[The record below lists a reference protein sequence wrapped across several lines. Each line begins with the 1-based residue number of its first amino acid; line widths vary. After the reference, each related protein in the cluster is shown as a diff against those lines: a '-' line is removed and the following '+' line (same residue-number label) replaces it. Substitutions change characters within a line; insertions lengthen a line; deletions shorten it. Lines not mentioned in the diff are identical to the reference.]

1 VNCAARAL
9 MLAIMLSAPVGAL
22 LLAPG
27 AWGGPA
33 ARDPPSSGDWVVS
46 TPESYSGQNI
56 LLAGNLT
63 VAQGGS
69 LSLSNVKLKL
79 ASPADG
85 AFHIEVQAGG
95 EILATDRDGV
105 PTPLDDATVFS
116 SGSSFA
122 YQFWVRPGG
131 RLIMRNCV
139 VQDCGFSLGQR
150 GESAGVYLQSGNCEI
165 SNTTFKNNYCGIAV
179 DGCAPRLDNC
189 TFLDNRK
196 YGMEV
201 RDTVITVARN
211 LFDQNTVNG
220 LNVTGCDI
228 RLERNNIRGNY
239 RYGIN
244 ATGSTLAL
252 EGNIFQLNRWR
263 ALYAESST
271 VTLHRDEF
279 YQNGYQNNGLACML
293 KGSRLDMEGAY
304 FEDNPY
310 SLHCEDSRVVMR
322 NTTMINSTLCDIWL
336 TKTVDHSEVVSY
348 NCTFRKAGFN
358 DPASWLEARWNMLL
372 DVAWESTG
380 GPVKGA
386 TVRFFDRLGNNLF
399 NLTSND
405 TGALEPLVMTQ
416 YRENRSG
423 RAEPSPF
430 RLLYNRDIRVN
441 RTFITL
447 DRDIRQTL
455 YLDDVPPYFKVTS
468 PKENFTTNH
477 SWINVTGIFNATWK
491 NLTVDGLVVEPG
503 ANRTFGNFSVR
514 VNLTEGANVINLTAI
529 DDFYNTYSVL
539 RTIRRDS
546 TPPPLSVDIP
556 EAGLL
561 LNRTTYIVTG
571 TTDPVSYMYVNGLVP
586 TIREDGSFS
595 SLVELAEGANEV
607 VVSSSDQYLNRI
619 QVNRTILVDTVAPF
633 IDFTSPRFVPMRSPQ
648 PPPAAGELWTNKPLL
663 RLLGNIEAGSELF
676 FGDESLSPS
685 GTNITLSVNL
695 TEGENLLQF
704 RVRDS
709 AGNWNSTKLLVH
721 LDTVP
726 PSATILFPPE
736 GTPLRSPQVA
746 VRGTTEAGVSVSSRD
761 GAVTQ
766 EGTDFWVECN
776 LTPGPNFIALELRD
790 LAGNARKLVINVT
803 LDMDA
808 SIRLTGPANYT
819 TVDGGSVR
827 VEGYAE
833 AGATV
838 WVNGRIVMPGP
849 DGHFSVYA
857 PIVLGPNII
866 DINVSDSAGNSGTYQ
881 VVVFRSEPVIADNGG
896 MVLAAAVVAVS
907 AAAASIGA
915 GAWTLRRRRA
925 ARARAAVP
933 ARKVMAW
940 EEGFERPILRA
951 YEGPEEGLRC
961 ARCLMPVSGEWVS
974 CHGCGAPA
982 DLPTVSSE
990 TFARL
995 AGTEF
1000 QTDRERGL
1008 KAALLEVR
1016 SDISTIMEAGQQVQ
1030 VQLREATVAAQ
1041 MLLGGRRPDLVA
1053 RKTAELGSELG
1064 PLSDRLGAAH
1074 AREVAQ
1080 TRKQA
1085 HARLKA
1091 LLEEVDGALPYLR
1104 DSGADV
1110 RDIDR
1115 GVEMTRIHLRADNL
1129 EKAYE
1134 FMIQAKARKDEL
1146 SGRRQ

>member
-1 VNCAARAL
+1 MNCAARAL
-9 MLAIMLSAPVGAL
+9 MLAMMLSAPVGAL

-27 AWGGPA
+27 ASGGPA
-33 ARDPPSSGDWVVS
+33 AKDPPPSGDWVVS
-46 TPESYSGQNI
+46 TPESYFGQNI

-63 VAQGGS
+63 VADGGS
-69 LSLSNVKLKL
+69 LSLSNVKLRL

-95 EILATDRDGV
+95 ELLATDRDGV

-131 RLIMRNCV
+131 RLLLRNCV

-211 LFDQNTVNG
+211 LFDQNTING
-220 LNVTGCDI
+220 LNVTGCAL
-228 RLERNNIRGNY
+228 RLERNIIRGNY

-263 ALYAESST
+263 AVYAESST
-271 VTLHRDEF
+271 VTLKGDEF
-279 YQNGYQNNGLACML
+279 YQNGYQNNGLALMV
-293 KGSRLDMEGAY
+293 KGSSLVMEGAT
-304 FEDNPY
+304 FMDNPY

-322 NTTMINSTLCDIWL
+322 NTTMVNSTLCDIWL
-336 TKTVDHSEVVSY
+336 TKTTDHSEVVTY

-358 DPASWLEARWNMLL
+358 DQASWLEARWNMLL

-430 RLLYNRDIRVN
+430 RLLFNKDARVN

-447 DRDIRQTL
+447 DRDVLQTIF
-455 YLDDVPPYFKVTS
+455 LDDVPPYFKVS
-468 PKENFTTNH
+468 APKENYTTNR
-477 SWINVTGIFNATWK
+477 SWTNVTGTFNTTWK
-491 NLTVDGLVVEPG
+491 NLTVEGEAAYVDH
-503 ANRTFGNFSVR
+503 FGNFCAR
-514 VNLTEGANVINLTAI
+514 VNLTEGANVINLTAT

-539 RTIRRDS
+539 RTVRRDS
-546 TPPPLSVDIP
+546 TPPSLAVGIP
-556 EAGLL
+556 ETGLL

-571 TTDPVSYMYVNGLVP
+571 TTDPGSYMYVNGLVP
-586 TIREDGSFS
+586 TIREDGSFDT
-595 SLVELAEGANEV
+595 LLELSEGANDV

-619 QVNRTILVDTVAPF
+619 QLERTIIVDTVAPF
-633 IDFTSPRFVPMRSPQ
+633 IDFTSPRFVPMRSP
-648 PPPAAGELWTNKPLL
+648 PAAGELWTNKPLL
-663 RLLGNIEAGSELF
+663 RLGGNIEGGSELF
-676 FGDESLSPS
+676 FGDERVIPS
-685 GTNITLSVNL
+685 GTNISLSVNL
-695 TEGENLLQF
+695 TEGDNLLHF
-704 RVRDS
+704 RARDS

-721 LDTVP
+721 LDTVL
-726 PSATILFPPE
+726 PSATILYPPE
-736 GTPLRSPQVA
+736 GTPLLSPQVA
-746 VRGTTEAGVSVSSRD
+746 VCGTTEAGVTVSSHD

-766 EGTDFWVECN
+766 EGTDFWVECD

-790 LAGNARKLVINVT
+790 LAGNVRKLVINVT
-803 LDMDA
+803 LDMEA
-808 SIRLTGPANYT
+808 SLRLTGPANYT

-838 WVNGRIVMPGP
+838 WVNGRIIVPEP
-849 DGHFSVYA
+849 DGHFSVKA
-857 PIVLGPNII
+857 AIVLGPNII
-866 DINVSDSAGNSGTYQ
+866 DINISDIAGNSGTYQ
-881 VVVFRSEPVIADNGG
+881 VVVFRSEPVPADTGW
-896 MVLAAAVVAVS
+896 MVLAAAVIAVT

-925 ARARAAVP
+925 ARAKP
-933 ARKVMAW
+933 AGSPRKVMAW
-940 EEGFERPILRA
+940 EVGFERPILRA
-951 YEGPEEGLRC
+951 YEGPEEVLRC
-961 ARCLMPVSGEWVS
+961 GRCLMPVSGEWVS

-982 DLPTVSSE
+982 DLSTVSSE

-995 AGTEF
+995 AGTDFPTE
-1000 QTDRERGL
+1000 RERGL
-1008 KAALLEVR
+1008 KAALLKVR
-1016 SDISTIMEAGQQVQ
+1016 SDITTIMEAGQQVQ
-1030 VQLREATVAAQ
+1030 VHLRDATVAAQ
-1041 MLLGGRRPDLVA
+1041 MLLGGQRPDLVD
-1053 RKTAELGSELG
+1053 RKTAELVSELG

-1074 AREVAQ
+1074 AMEVAQ
-1080 TRKQA
+1080 TREQA
-1085 HARLKA
+1085 HAGLKT
-1091 LLEEVDGALPYLR
+1091 LLEEVEEALPYLK

-1110 RDIDR
+1110 RDIER
-1115 GVEMTRIHLRADNL
+1115 GVDMTRIHLRADNL

-1146 SGRRQ
+1146 SGRR